1 MVSKS
6 SISAI
11 SKVASNDHYFLSTL
25 SALLLSGLPVC
36 SSLGLYY
43 RYVAEYDRVV
53 SLEKNELLAAT
64 GCLRPCQYMEYSV
77 REAVKNEKKNEMNG
91 VSFTFFLE
99 TIRNDPIRQWT
110 ERKFPFILFLSTLM
124 ASLNCK

>member
-6 SISAI
+6 SISAV

-36 SSLGLYY
+36 SNLGLYY

-53 SLEKNELLAAT
+53 SLEKNELLATT

-77 REAVKNEKKNEMNG
+77 REAVKNEKKM
-91 VSFTFFLE
+91 
-99 TIRNDPIRQWT
+99 
-110 ERKFPFILFLSTLM
+110 K
-124 ASLNCK
+124 